1 MSRFNQNDE
10 KISSNKIN
18 IHPPANKLIKAYID
32 IIELYKWEYV
42 TILFHESSGLNR
54 LDDLFKIPK
63 NMSLFNEF
71 SNQNTL
77 SNKFRVIV
85 KKLSSDQSLW
95 FDLINEVKLS
105 GSSHVIVDLS
115 TKYLNQFLEIVFF
128 SLNKKINN

>member
-1 MSRFNQNDE
+1 MYN
-10 KISSNKIN
+10 
-18 IHPPANKLIKAYID
+18 
-32 IIELYKWEYV
+32 WEYV
-42 TILFHESSGLNR
+42 TILFHEATGLNR

-63 NMSLFNEF
+63 NLSLYNGF

-85 KKLSSDQSLW
+85 KKLSKDQSLW

-115 TKYLNQFLEIVFF
+115 TQYLNQFLEIVIFKV
-128 SLNKKINN
+128 KKKD